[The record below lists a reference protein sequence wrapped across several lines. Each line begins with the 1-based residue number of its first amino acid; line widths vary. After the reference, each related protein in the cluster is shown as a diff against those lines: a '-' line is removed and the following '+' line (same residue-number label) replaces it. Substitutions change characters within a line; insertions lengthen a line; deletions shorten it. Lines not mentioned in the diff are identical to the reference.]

1 MKINGIT
8 LTDESL
14 KIIRQIQEGES
25 SWMIDVLENVIDT
38 TLESGIVTLTDKQK
52 LGIIDGVRYIIKN
65 VISVLAD
72 TKEEGGQL

>member
-8 LTDESL
+8 LTNESL
-14 KIIRQIQEGES
+14 KIIRQIQESDS
-25 SWMIDVLENVIDT
+25 SWMIDVLEDVIDA

-52 LGIIDGVRYIIKN
+52 LEIIDGVRYIIKN

-72 TKEEGGQL
+72 TKEEGGQP

>member
-8 LTDESL
+8 LTNESL
-14 KIIRQIQEGES
+14 KIIRQIQESDS
-25 SWMIDVLENVIDT
+25 SWMIDVLEDVIDA

-52 LGIIDGVRYIIKN
+52 LKIIDGVRYIIKN

-72 TKEEGGQL
+72 TKEEGGQP